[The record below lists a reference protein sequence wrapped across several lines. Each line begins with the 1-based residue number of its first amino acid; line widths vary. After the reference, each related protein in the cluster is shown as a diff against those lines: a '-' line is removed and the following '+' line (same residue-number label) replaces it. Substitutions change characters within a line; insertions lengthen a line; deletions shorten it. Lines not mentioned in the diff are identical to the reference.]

1 MQASICTEANN
12 GKIVKLVTEQP
23 KGMSNKNWKLL
34 STMKFGIVIFGSPGD
49 PSAKTMPEQMANGD
63 LDGDWYFI
71 CWNVNILQNIDHEY
85 LINSKLSM

>member
-1 MQASICTEANN
+1 M
-12 GKIVKLVTEQP
+12 TEQP
-23 KGMSNKNWKLL
+23 EGMSNNNWKLL

-71 CWNVNILQNIDHEY
+71 
-85 LINSKLSM
+85 